1 MSWAERVDALEQ
13 LEEMEARHPG
23 RALELHQKLS
33 SPSRRRTLPETLRCF
48 QAKQAQ
54 AKEKR
59 ERLMHEKSQK
69 LRELLNKVRE
79 NTLQCSHYT
88 ISVCIQDVAGSVR
101 CFTMLHLTKL
111 KLLNGKHAMEE
122 RRNRIG

>member
-1 MSWAERVDALEQ
+1 MSWAERMDALEQ
-13 LEEMEARHPG
+13 LEEMESRHPG

-59 ERLMHEKSQK
+59 EQLMHEKSQK
-69 LRELLNKVRE
+69 LRELLNKV
-79 NTLQCSHYT
+79 NIWLVVMNYFMAFVALFCS
-88 ISVCIQDVAGSVR
+88 SRQLVS
-101 CFTMLHLTKL
+101 
-111 KLLNGKHAMEE
+111 
-122 RRNRIG
+122 

>member
-13 LEEMEARHPG
+13 LEEMESRHPG

-33 SPSRRRTLPETLRCF
+33 SPSRRRTFPETLRCF

-59 ERLMHEKSQK
+59 ERLMYEKAQK
-69 LRELLNKVRE
+69 LRELLNKVIFF
-79 NTLQCSHYT
+79 LQFKCYH
-88 ISVCIQDVAGSVR
+88 
-101 CFTMLHLTKL
+101 F
-111 KLLNGKHAMEE
+111 LLYPGCVWFRFEFCQGLALL
-122 RRNRIG
+122 

>member
-1 MSWAERVDALEQ
+1 MSYAERLNALEQ
-13 LEEMEARHPG
+13 LEEMESRHPG

-59 ERLMHEKSQK
+59 ERLMHEKSQR
-69 LRELLNKVRE
+69 LRELLNKVRY
-79 NTLQCSHYT
+79 QPY
-88 ISVCIQDVAGSVR
+88 
-101 CFTMLHLTKL
+101 FTV
-111 KLLNGKHAMEE
+111 
-122 RRNRIG
+122 

>member
-1 MSWAERVDALEQ
+1 MALQPRRQTFLHTCHHENLKSYQISYCSVLGMSWAERVDALEQ

-33 SPSRRRTLPETLRCF
+33 SPSRHRTLPETLRCF
-48 QAKQAQ
+48 QDKQAQ

-69 LRELLNKVRE
+69 LRELLNKVKDYI
-79 NTLQCSHYT
+79 LQCDHYHFCLY
-88 ISVCIQDVAGSVR
+88 S
-101 CFTMLHLTKL
+101 
-111 KLLNGKHAMEE
+111 
-122 RRNRIG
+122 

>member
-33 SPSRRRTLPETLRCF
+33 SPSRHQTLPETLRCF

-59 ERLMHEKSQK
+59 EQLMHEKSQK
-69 LRELLNKVRE
+69 LRELFNKVRDHIF
-79 NTLQCSHYT
+79 QCGHCHLCSYYICLLHIVKRIT
-88 ISVCIQDVAGSVR
+88 VPHIIVR
-101 CFTMLHLTKL
+101 PY
-111 KLLNGKHAMEE
+111 
-122 RRNRIG
+122 NRPCHS

>member
-1 MSWAERVDALEQ
+1 MEALEQ
-13 LEEMEARHPG
+13 LEAMEARHPG

-59 ERLMHEKSQK
+59 ERLMQEKSQK
-69 LRELLNKVRE
+69 LRELLNKV
-79 NTLQCSHYT
+79 TVLITCGYT
-88 ISVCIQDVAGSVR
+88 VCNY
-101 CFTMLHLTKL
+101 LTPQS
-111 KLLNGKHAMEE
+111 
-122 RRNRIG
+122 IIT